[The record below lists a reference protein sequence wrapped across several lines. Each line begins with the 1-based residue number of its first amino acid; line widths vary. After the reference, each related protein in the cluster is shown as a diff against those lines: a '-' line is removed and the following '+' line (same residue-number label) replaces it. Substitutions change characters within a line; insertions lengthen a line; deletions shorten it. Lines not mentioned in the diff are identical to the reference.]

1 MSRYSV
7 FLSDCLKYSTID
19 NYVSGVISLNMYFGY
34 DIRCIRQ
41 DFAFHSALLGLRR
54 ILGDPVAIRV
64 TLTVEDLLKMY
75 DCVNTGDYNEC
86 VMWACLVTI
95 KLSLFIA
102 EEQSGA
108 QLGEGEGGAF
118 PAQRGDH
125 VSRLGGDDTGEQ
137 LEDDSVRT
145 KRTFGANHV
154 HGGVAVVCG

>member
-1 MSRYSV
+1 M
-7 FLSDCLKYSTID
+7 FLSNCLKYSTID

-108 QLGEGEGGAF
+108 QLGEGDGGTL
-118 PAQRGDH
+118 PM
-125 VSRLGGDDTGEQ
+125 
-137 LEDDSVRT
+137 
-145 KRTFGANHV
+145 
-154 HGGVAVVCG
+154 